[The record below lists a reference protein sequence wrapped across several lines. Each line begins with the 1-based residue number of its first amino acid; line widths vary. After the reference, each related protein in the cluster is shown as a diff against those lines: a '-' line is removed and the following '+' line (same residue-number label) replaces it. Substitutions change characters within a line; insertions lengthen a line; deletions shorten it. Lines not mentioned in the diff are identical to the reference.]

1 MEEKYLIYVYGFEC
15 LYFLL
20 LKIVFF
26 LVFPFFLVFIP
37 YLLAKHR
44 VVVTYI
50 AKGEMCSVAKH
61 CPRVSHRA
69 VVDAKGF
76 DYHTLRMDTYFF
88 LLLLIHSMAGLRLVW
103 IMSRDHLRASLRP
116 AEELICINF

>member
-26 LVFPFFLVFIP
+26 LVLLFFLVFIP
-37 YLLAKHR
+37 YILAKHR

>member
-26 LVFPFFLVFIP
+26 LVFFLVFIP
-37 YLLAKHR
+37 YILAKHR

-50 AKGEMCSVAKH
+50 AKVEMRSVAKH